1 MEFLVLNTKFE
12 TVAILDVF
20 ESFIW
25 TDRYSKCGD
34 FEIYTSSDRQIIE
47 TLKEDFYIWTE
58 DSEHVMIIENRK
70 IITDVEEGNKFLVS
84 GRSLESILD
93 RRIVWNQILLDGYLQ
108 GQIKR
113 LLNENVINPEDP
125 NRKISNFIFEETDDP
140 YILSLKVQVQYTGDN
155 LYEAV
160 CKLCESVSIGF
171 KITLN
176 DDNQFVFKLYSGVD
190 RSYDQETNPY
200 VVFSPSFENIIDSN
214 YYESKAGYKNVG
226 LVAGE
231 VDNTIPYAG
240 TSNAAGGTTVTIGE
254 SSARRTV
261 VVGESTAKELSRR
274 ELYVDA
280 RDISS
285 ITSNGDSISTSAYD
299 DLLRQ
304 RGDERL
310 NENKIVQAFD
320 GQVESTQM
328 YRYGE
333 HYFMGDITQLENE
346 YGMESKVRVTEFIRS
361 VDKDGIDSYPTFEV
375 IEEREVS

>member
-12 TVAILDVF
+12 AVAILDVF

-93 RRIVWNQILLDGYLQ
+93 RRIVWNQILLDGYFQ
-108 GQIKR
+108 TQIKR
-113 LLNENVINPEDP
+113 LLTENVINPSDS

-176 DDNQFVFKLYSGVD
+176 DNNQFVFKLYSGTD

-231 VDNTIPYAG
+231 VDNTISYAG

-254 SSARRTV
+254 VSARRTV
-261 VVGESTAKELSRR
+261 VVGESTSKELSRR

-285 ITSNGDSISTSAYD
+285 TTSNGDSISTSAYD

-304 RGDERL
+304 RGNERL
-310 NENKIVQAFD
+310 NENKIIQAFD

>member
-93 RRIVWNQILLDGYLQ
+93 RRIIWNQILLDGDFQ
-108 GQIKR
+108 TQIKR
-113 LLNENVINPEDP
+113 LLTENVINPSDS
-125 NRKISNFIFEETDDP
+125 NRKISNFIFEETEDP
-140 YILSLKVQVQYTGDN
+140 YILSLKVQMQYTGDN
-155 LYEAV
+155 LYEAI
-160 CKLCESVSIGF
+160 CKLCSTVSIGF

-176 DDNQFVFKLYSGVD
+176 DDNQFVFKLYSGTD

-231 VDNTIPYAG
+231 
-240 TSNAAGGTTVTIGE
+240 GE
-254 SSARRTV
+254 GSARRTV
-261 VVGESTAKELSRR
+261 VVGKSTSKELSRR

-285 ITSNGDSISTSAYD
+285 TTENGGSISTSAYD
-299 DLLRQ
+299 NLLRQ

-333 HYFMGDITQLENE
+333 HFFMGDITQLENE

>member
-12 TVAILDVF
+12 AIAILDVF

-25 TDRYSKCGD
+25 TDRYAKCGD

-93 RRIVWNQILLDGYLQ
+93 RRIVWNQILLDGYFQ
-108 GQIKR
+108 VQIKR
-113 LLNENVINPEDP
+113 LLTENVINPSDA

-160 CKLCESVSIGF
+160 CKLCNSVNIGF

-176 DDNQFVFKLYSGVD
+176 NNNQFVFKLYSGTD

-254 SSARRTV
+254 VSDRRTV
-261 VVGESTAKELSRR
+261 VVGESTSKELSRR

-285 ITSNGDSISTSAYD
+285 TTSNGGTISTSAYD
-299 DLLRQ
+299 NLLRQ

>member
-12 TVAILDVF
+12 AVAILDVF

-70 IITDVEEGNKFLVS
+70 IITDVEEGNKLLVS

-93 RRIVWNQILLDGYLQ
+93 RRIVWNQILLDGNFQ
-108 GQIKR
+108 TQIKR
-113 LLNENVINPEDP
+113 LLTENVINPSDS

-140 YILSLKVQVQYTGDN
+140 YILSLKVQAQYTGDN

-160 CKLCESVSIGF
+160 CKLCESLSIGF

-176 DDNQFVFKLYSGVD
+176 DNNQFVFKLYSGTD

-231 VDNTIPYAG
+231 
-240 TSNAAGGTTVTIGE
+240 GE
-254 SSARRTV
+254 GSARRAV
-261 VVGESTAKELSRR
+261 VVGESTLKELSRR

-285 ITSNGDSISTSAYD
+285 TTLNGDSISTSAYD

-304 RGDERL
+304 RGDEQL
-310 NENKIVQAFD
+310 NENKIIQAFD

>member
-1 MEFLVLNTKFE
+1 MEFLVLNTNFE
-12 TVAILDVF
+12 AVAILDVF

-34 FEIYTSSDRQIIE
+34 FEIYTSSDRQIIK
-47 TLKEDFYIWTE
+47 TLKDDFYIWTE

-84 GRSLESILD
+84 GRSLESVLD

-113 LLNENVINPEDP
+113 LLTENVINPSDP

-160 CKLCESVSIGF
+160 CKLCDAVNIGF
-171 KITLN
+171 KVTLN
-176 DDNQFVFKLYSGVD
+176 EDNQFVFKLYSGVD
-190 RSYDQETNPY
+190 RSYDQEKNPY

-214 YYESKAGYKNVG
+214 YYESKASYKNVG

-231 VDNTIPYAG
+231 
-240 TSNAAGGTTVTIGE
+240 GE
-254 SSARRTV
+254 GSARRTV
-261 VVGESTAKELSRR
+261 TVGETTSKELSRR
-274 ELYVDA
+274 ELYIDA

-285 ITSNGDSISTSAYD
+285 TTSSGGTIPAASYD
-299 DLLRQ
+299 NLLRQ

-310 NENKIVQAFD
+310 KENKIIQAFD

-333 HYFMGDITQLENE
+333 HYYMGDVVQLENE
-346 YGMESKVRVTEFIRS
+346 YGLESKVRVTEFIRS

-375 IEEREVS
+375 IEEKEAS